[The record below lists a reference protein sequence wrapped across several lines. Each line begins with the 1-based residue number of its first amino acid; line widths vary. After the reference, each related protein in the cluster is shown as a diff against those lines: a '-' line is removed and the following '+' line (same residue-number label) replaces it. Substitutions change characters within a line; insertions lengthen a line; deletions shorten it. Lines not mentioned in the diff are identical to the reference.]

1 MNIQVPRFM
10 DTETKDRSPIHMDA
24 MGFGMGSCCL
34 QVTFQAEDLR
44 ESRLLYDQLVVLAP
58 LMVGMRGSCEAD
70 GADGLLAD
78 LSRHAV
84 GPGHALERDQPVGGR
99 PHTCGASRISLS
111 WYIT

>member
-1 MNIQVPRFM
+1 M
-10 DTETKDRSPIHMDA
+10 DTETKDRSPIHMH
-24 MGFGMGSCCL
+24 GWGSGVGSCC
-34 QVTFQAEDLR
+34 QRVTLRAADLG
-44 ESRLLYDQLVVLAP
+44 EIRLLYAQRVVLAP
-58 LMVGMRGSCEAD
+58 LMVGVRGSCEAD